1 MQLLD
6 EAELFNEP
14 SAAPEER
21 HDQFILPNS
30 CRAVNLRRAPS
41 VFRQDL
47 LAAVGHPPPG
57 KHPLQEEDLQ
67 GRFHRHLQPRGAA
80 HRVGAAGGEC
90 LV

>member
-1 MQLLD
+1 MSRPPPRRKD
-6 EAELFNEP
+6 TTSLFSQIP
-14 SAAPEER
+14 AGPLISAAP
-21 HDQFILPNS
+21 
-30 CRAVNLRRAPS
+30 PS